1 MAAPRRFLRAAG
13 GLEKRYA
20 GIVQHGEKMR
30 VLVLTV
36 NNLDYNKII
45 QVIDPGD
52 TSFGFCAPQGAF
64 DATNR
69 EPAQTDSSAV
79 I

>member
-1 MAAPRRFLRAAG
+1 MHCAVTMAAPRRFLRAAG

-64 DATNR
+64 
-69 EPAQTDSSAV
+69 
-79 I
+79 